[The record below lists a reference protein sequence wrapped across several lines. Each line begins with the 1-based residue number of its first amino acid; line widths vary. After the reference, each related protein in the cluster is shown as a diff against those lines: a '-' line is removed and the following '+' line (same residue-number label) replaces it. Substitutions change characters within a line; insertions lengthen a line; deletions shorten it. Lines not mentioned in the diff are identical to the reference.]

1 MQWNTPSNPTS
12 VSSTWSASPPPPP
25 PPPPQNGELPR
36 PEWEKANLELTKL
49 DKGQTGNKPKEESIQ
64 SQKEQQPVDE
74 QNQQWYNYQWYNQY
88 YGGYN
93 GPRPGYDYMYNQCPA
108 NMYPNNYGGMPPR
121 GPPRGGPPRGPP
133 PRGPP
138 PAPPGPTPR
147 QQPPLP
153 PPAPGAFPQ
162 SPYRNTLPFR
172 GNNKQARGSGGIRFN
187 LPKRGN
193 IHQSNNAFQTAN
205 SPKPQYPQ
213 KEVQSNVVKPES
225 EESASTDP
233 MAATGEWPQALKE
246 YVQRCFAEAT
256 NDKEKDE
263 MEKLL
268 KEKLTFVFNRKLVN
282 VINWNTEKLPW
293 EKQHQTPN
301 KDRKSRWDTN
311 SNNDKARKTPSRGRG
326 MLASTYN
333 SSRLQRS
340 SFSRRSRSRSRSQSG
355 SSRSRSRSPR
365 RDRRRKRQ
373 YSSDSNSSDS
383 SQSSGHMSYQR
394 SGRAWHKGRGRGRGA
409 AQQGKDKKEKKNK
422 KSGKS
427 VNNIFHNYETPD
439 KAERLQKR
447 AARFADTLGSTK
459 RRSGPLSL
467 QINAFQKLEG
477 PVAYVSIYQK
487 EVIFTKV
494 IMPFKLLIVQ
504 NPNIHRR
511 KYRVML

>member
-1 MQWNTPSNPTS
+1 
-12 VSSTWSASPPPPP
+12 
-25 PPPPQNGELPR
+25 
-36 PEWEKANLELTKL
+36 
-49 DKGQTGNKPKEESIQ
+49 
-64 SQKEQQPVDE
+64 
-74 QNQQWYNYQWYNQY
+74 
-88 YGGYN
+88 
-93 GPRPGYDYMYNQCPA
+93 
-108 NMYPNNYGGMPPR
+108 
-121 GPPRGGPPRGPP
+121 
-133 PRGPP
+133 
-138 PAPPGPTPR
+138 
-147 QQPPLP
+147 
-153 PPAPGAFPQ
+153 
-162 SPYRNTLPFR
+162 
-172 GNNKQARGSGGIRFN
+172 
-187 LPKRGN
+187 
-193 IHQSNNAFQTAN
+193 
-205 SPKPQYPQ
+205 
-213 KEVQSNVVKPES
+213 VKPES

-467 QINAFQKLEG
+467 QINAFQGEDDGSDMEWMEEKIVGTCQDLEKPYLRLTAAPHASTVRPLEVLRTALDHVKRKWKTKQDYRVVCEQFKSIRQDLTVQCTRDDFTVHVYETHARVAMEKADHEEFNQCQTQLKALYAEGIPGNKTEFIAYRILYYIFTQNTLDLTTAMASLTKEDRINGVVKYSLQVRSAWAVNDYSKFFKLYKGAPKMSGYLLDWFLVRERKKAINCM
-477 PVAYVSIYQK
+477 VKAYVFSRF
-487 EVIFTKV
+487 IFILILVFTEYNTCITKFGIACV
-494 IMPFKLLIVQ
+494 
-504 NPNIHRR
+504 
-511 KYRVML
+511 